1 MPPQTVSTQRPT
13 AIPAHAAPRPLA
25 FARHL
30 PGRAPLHAAAE
41 STFRVTLDRDGR
53 PRSRWLD
60 SASGEDRPPPAD
72 LLHDPLLDLDR
83 VLAAHANPNLAGP
96 FRAGWIGW
104 LSYDLGRWIEP
115 AADGGGGGPA
125 SGDDGGAP
133 LIELHRFTD
142 EPRPSGCGLLL
153 PSNEPRPSGSGLL
166 GTLRSATGR
175 AAYISAVE
183 RALEHIRAGD
193 AYQVNLAHALRGRFT
208 GSTRDLYAAL
218 AAAAQ
223 PEHGVYVESAP
234 GPMQW
239 GVLSFSPELFLSFD
253 PATRRVVTR
262 PMKGTRPGG
271 ADPDELMHAPKDR
284 AELAMI
290 VDLMR
295 NDLGRVCEFGSIR
308 VDVPRRVERHAAGA
322 AGVLQATATVSGTLR
337 GGVTLGGLLAAT
349 FPPGSVTGAPK
360 VRAMRI
366 IDSLEDFRRGPYCG
380 ATAVIDD
387 AGRAVFGVAIRTAVV
402 AGRADATG
410 RFTDAAF
417 EYAVG
422 AGIVADSDPK
432 AEWRETLDKAGPL
445 LAAFRLP
452 DAD

>member
-1 MPPQTVSTQRPT
+1 MPLKTAPTRPKI
-13 AIPAHAAPRPLA
+13 AQAARPLA
-25 FARHL
+25 FAHNL
-30 PGRAPLHAAAE
+30 PGRGPLRAAAE
-41 STFRVTLDRDGR
+41 STFRVTLDGAAR
-53 PRSRWLD
+53 PRSRWFD
-60 SASGEDRPPPAD
+60 ASTGESATPPVP
-72 LLHDPLLDLDR
+72 LTHDPLADLDR
-83 VLAAHANPNLAGP
+83 LLAAHANPDPAHA
-96 FRAGWIGW
+96 FSSGWIGW

-115 AADGGGGGPA
+115 AADGGGVCPPRA
-125 SGDDGGAP
+125 DAPP

-142 EPRPSGCGLLL
+142 VRPTDEPRPSGSGLCAI
-153 PSNEPRPSGSGLL
+153 NEPRPSGSGPLAA
-166 GTLRSATGR
+166 LRSSTGR
-175 AAYISAVE
+175 ATYVAAVE

-193 AYQVNLAHALRGRFT
+193 AYQVNLAHVLRGRFT

-218 AAAAQ
+218 AAAAR
-223 PEHGVYVESAP
+223 PEHGAYVESAP
-234 GPMQW
+234 GPVQW
-239 GVLSFSPELFLSFD
+239 AVLSLSPELFLSFD

-262 PMKGTRPGG
+262 PMKGTRPAH

-308 VDVPRRVERHAAGA
+308 VDVPRCIERHATGA

-366 IDSLEDFRRGPYCG
+366 IDSLEGFRRGPYCG
-380 ATAVIDD
+380 AMAVIDD
-387 AGRAVFGVAIRTAVV
+387 AGRAVLSVAIRTAVV
-402 AGRADATG
+402 AGRADAAG
-410 RFTDAAF
+410 RFMDAGF

-422 AGIVADSDPK
+422 AGIVADSDPES
-432 AEWRETLDKAGPL
+432 EWRETLDKAGPL
-445 LAAFRLP
+445 RSAFRL
-452 DAD
+452 ADV

>member
-1 MPPQTVSTQRPT
+1 MPTQTVSPQRPT
-13 AIPAHAAPRPLA
+13 AISEHAAARPLA
-25 FARHL
+25 FACNL

-41 STFRVTLDRDGR
+41 STFRVALDRDGR

-60 SASGEDRPPPAD
+60 AATGEDRPPPAD
-72 LLHDPLLDLDR
+72 FRDDPLLDLDR
-83 VLAAHANPNLAGP
+83 VLAMRANPNLAAP
-96 FRAGWIGW
+96 FGSGWIGW

-115 AADGGGGGPA
+115 AADGGGGA
-125 SGDDGGAP
+125 AAGDAP

-142 EPRPSGCGLLL
+142 HL
-153 PSNEPRPSGSGLL
+153 PINEPRPSGSGLL
-166 GTLRSATGR
+166 ATLRSATGR
-175 AAYISAVE
+175 AAFMAAVE

-218 AAAAQ
+218 AAAAR

-234 GPMQW
+234 GPTHW
-239 GVLSFSPELFLSFD
+239 AVLSLSPELFLCFD

-262 PMKGTRPGG
+262 PMKGTRPAH

-308 VDVPRRVERHAAGA
+308 VDVPRRVERHATGA

-366 IDSLEDFRRGPYCG
+366 IDSLEGFRRGPYCG

-402 AGRADATG
+402 AGRADANG

-422 AGIVADSDPK
+422 AGIVADSDPEG
-432 AEWRETLDKAGPL
+432 EWRETLDKAGPL
-445 LAAFRLP
+445 RAAFRLA